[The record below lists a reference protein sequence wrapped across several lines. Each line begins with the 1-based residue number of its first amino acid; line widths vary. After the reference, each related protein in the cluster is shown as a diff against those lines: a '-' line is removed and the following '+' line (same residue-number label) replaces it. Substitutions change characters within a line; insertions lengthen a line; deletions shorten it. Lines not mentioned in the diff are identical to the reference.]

1 MHILVLNSGSSSLKF
16 RMVEV
21 SSSSKSTQPAVT
33 TLVHGAVS
41 GIARD
46 TSCMLSL
53 PSGTS
58 HWERGRDIS
67 DHMQAVQWVWDALTH
82 HWPFDQIDSPAREQH
97 IDAVGV
103 RVVHGGPRYT
113 EAIELAPHILEDLE
127 ALTPLAPLHNPPCL
141 EGIHRIRSILG
152 SKAPIVAVFDTAFHH
167 TLPEHAYTYA
177 IPEHWT
183 TAHGVRRFG
192 FHGIAHASL
201 ADSYA
206 GYSGRSLDRHRL
218 ITFQLGQGCSVTAI
232 QHGTVIETSM
242 GFTPLEGLVM
252 GTRSGDIDPAI
263 LSYIGKREGLSL
275 SDLDHQL
282 NTQSGL
288 LGVSGS
294 SSDMQALLEAVHRSQ
309 DPRAKLAVEVFC
321 HRAQKY
327 LGAYLAI
334 LGGADAVIFG
344 GGIGEHAPDI
354 RAKICGGMEWCGL
367 SVDSD
372 ANTRLQGLA
381 PGTIVPIHARQ
392 SAIEVLVG
400 GTEEE
405 TRIAR
410 ETYWRLNGPKDPH
423 K

>member
-1 MHILVLNSGSSSLKF
+1 
-16 RMVEV
+16 
-21 SSSSKSTQPAVT
+21 
-33 TLVHGAVS
+33 
-41 GIARD
+41 
-46 TSCMLSL
+46 
-53 PSGTS
+53 
-58 HWERGRDIS
+58 
-67 DHMQAVQWVWDALTH
+67 
-82 HWPFDQIDSPAREQH
+82 
-97 IDAVGV
+97 
-103 RVVHGGPRYT
+103 
-113 EAIELAPHILEDLE
+113 
-127 ALTPLAPLHNPPCL
+127 
-141 EGIHRIRSILG
+141 
-152 SKAPIVAVFDTAFHH
+152 
-167 TLPEHAYTYA
+167 
-177 IPEHWT
+177 
-183 TAHGVRRFG
+183 
-192 FHGIAHASL
+192 
-201 ADSYA
+201 
-206 GYSGRSLDRHRL
+206 
-218 ITFQLGQGCSVTAI
+218 
-232 QHGTVIETSM
+232 
-242 GFTPLEGLVM
+242 M

-367 SVDSD
+367 SLDSD